1 MTESDTGRRVV
12 ASHGIARRAFRLA
25 GMFAA
30 VAAVWALVV
39 LVRGGS
45 WWGPL
50 HSFLAGTVLAAIAGA
65 SQMFTITWSASPAPP
80 STLAT
85 AQRLTLAAGTIAALV
100 GVGARLPV
108 AAWLGGG
115 LLVVSLTLLAWS
127 IRRTIA
133 RSLLRRFD
141 FSSRFY
147 LTAFACGAVGVTLGA
162 ILGGGEAGAAFF
174 RLRLVHS
181 HLNLVGLV
189 GFTIIGTLPTF
200 LPTMAHHRAVSG
212 WEAKVGWWLVVASAA
227 AMASGLWLGQ
237 RAVGA
242 GTVLAGIAAL
252 AVAAG
257 IVVRLWEK
265 GRRKLSFVQVTVGV
279 GWLAGW
285 AFVDGVALVI
295 GGTPEPF
302 GRGTLVAVTA
312 GIGQVLLGSLAYLLP
327 VVAGPPLDANLR
339 RMTRRPA
346 IPLVAANLAG
356 AAGVAGFHEASAA
369 LVAIWVADFA
379 LRVVGLRRNRL

>member
-189 GFTIIGTLPTF
+189 GFTIIGTFTF
-200 LPTMAHHRAVSG
+200 LLAMAHHRAVSG
-212 WEAKVGWWLVVASAA
+212 WEAKAGGGSWWRRRQPRPRPVA
-227 AMASGLWLGQ
+227 GH
-237 RAVGA
+237 AVGA
-242 GTVLAGIAAL
+242 GTVLADRA

-257 IVVRLWEK
+257 IVVRLWERVVGSCRRP
-265 GRRKLSFVQVTVGV
+265 GRVGPG
-279 GWLAGW
+279 GWRMG
-285 AFVDGVALVI
+285 VRDGVALVMAERLS
-295 GGTPEPF
+295 PVEEP
-302 GRGTLVAVTA
+302 
-312 GIGQVLLGSLAYLLP
+312 
-327 VVAGPPLDANLR
+327 
-339 RMTRRPA
+339 
-346 IPLVAANLAG
+346 
-356 AAGVAGFHEASAA
+356 
-369 LVAIWVADFA
+369 
-379 LRVVGLRRNRL
+379 